1 MTRPPFARHWPDRI
15 ATALVIACATLP
27 LLAHAGPLEAAAA
40 IGVAT
45 VSLGAALHRRRARRA
60 AAVPGAAGL
69 TLQAPALEPLLKAI
83 LPVWQEHVGSVRGQ
97 TEEAVGDLVARFS
110 AITGQFE
117 AAGFKGVDSHDG
129 AGTGDRISLLT
140 LCERELQPVVASMSR
155 IADGKDA
162 MAASVRELAQ
172 VTGELQA
179 MASGVAQIAAQTNL
193 LAINAAIEAARAG
206 AAGRGF
212 AVIAAEIR
220 RLSHESAATAT
231 QITGRMAQI
240 VGIMNDASCA
250 ATRAAVDDKDAIEVS
265 GEVVQDVLTHVRE
278 LSAEAQAMLGQGN
291 VIRANI
297 EELIVSL
304 QFQDRVNQV
313 ISVVDQDMTL
323 LRDTLDADARVPSP
337 DEWLR
342 DLQARYTMREQRQS
356 HRATTSADPDAATA
370 TGTTAPAVYFF

>member
-1 MTRPPFARHWPDRI
+1 MTSSPPARHWPDRV
-15 ATALVIACATLP
+15 ATALVIACAALP
-27 LLAHAGPLEAAAA
+27 LLVHAGPVETAAAVGVATLTLGSALRRRRAHRAAAA
-40 IGVAT
+40 PAT
-45 VSLGAALHRRRARRA
+45 TSLA
-60 AAVPGAAGL
+60 PQ
-69 TLQAPALEPLLKAI
+69 TPALEPLLQGI
-83 LPVWQEHVGSVRGQ
+83 LPVWQEHVATVRGQ
-97 TEEAVGDLVARFS
+97 TEAAVGDLVERFS

-117 AAGFKGVDSHDG
+117 AAGFKGVGSHDG
-129 AGTGDRISLLT
+129 AGAPDRISLLT

-179 MASGVAQIAAQTNL
+179 MASGVGQIAAQTNL

-206 AAGRGF
+206 VAGRGF

-220 RLSHESAATAT
+220 RLSHESATTAT

-250 ATRAAVDDKDAIEVS
+250 ATKAAVDDKDAIAIS
-265 GEVVQDVLTHVRE
+265 GDVVQDVLTHVRE
-278 LSAEAQAMLGQGN
+278 LSAESQAMLGQGN

-313 ISVVDQDMTL
+313 ISVVDQDMAL
-323 LRDTLDADARVPSP
+323 LRETLASDARLPSP

-342 DLQARYTMREQRQS
+342 ALQSRYTMREQRRS
-356 HRATTSADPDAATA
+356 HRTTTSAEPDAAPASGTA
-370 TGTTAPAVYFF
+370 APAVFFF

>member
-1 MTRPPFARHWPDRI
+1 
-15 ATALVIACATLP
+15 
-27 LLAHAGPLEAAAA
+27 
-40 IGVAT
+40 
-45 VSLGAALHRRRARRA
+45 
-60 AAVPGAAGL
+60 
-69 TLQAPALEPLLKAI
+69 
-83 LPVWQEHVGSVRGQ
+83 
-97 TEEAVGDLVARFS
+97 
-110 AITGQFE
+110 
-117 AAGFKGVDSHDG
+117 
-129 AGTGDRISLLT
+129 
-140 LCERELQPVVASMSR
+140 
-155 IADGKDA
+155 
-162 MAASVRELAQ
+162 

-179 MASGVAQIAAQTNL
+179 MASSVGQIAAQTNL

-220 RLSHESAATAT
+220 RLSHESATTAT

-278 LSAEAQAMLGQGN
+278 LSAESQAMLGQGN

-313 ISVVDQDMTL
+313 ISVVDQDMAL
-323 LRDTLDADARVPSP
+323 LRETLDTGARVPSP

-342 DLQARYTMREQRQS
+342 ALQARYTMREQRQS
-356 HRATTSADPDAATA
+356 HRATASTEPDAATA
-370 TGTTAPAVYFF
+370 PATAAPAVFFF

>member
-1 MTRPPFARHWPDRI
+1 MTSSPPARHWPDRI
-15 ATALVIACATLP
+15 ATALVIACASLP
-27 LLAHAGPLEAAAA
+27 LLVHAGPVEAVAA

-45 VSLGAALHRRRARRA
+45 VSLGAALRRRSAHRTA
-60 AAVPGAAGL
+60 AMPETPGLA
-69 TLQAPALEPLLKAI
+69 LQPPALEPLLKDI
-83 LPVWQEHVGSVRGQ
+83 LPVWQEHVATVRGQ
-97 TEEAVGDLVARFS
+97 TEAAVDDLVARFS

-117 AAGFKGVDSHDG
+117 AAGFKGVGSHDG
-129 AGTGDRISLLT
+129 AGTSDRISLLT

-179 MASGVAQIAAQTNL
+179 MASGVGQIAAQTNL

-220 RLSHESAATAT
+220 RLSHESATTAT

-278 LSAEAQAMLGQGN
+278 LSAESQAMLGQGN

-313 ISVVDQDMTL
+313 ISVVDQDMAL
-323 LRDTLDADARVPSP
+323 LRETLDTGARVPSP

-342 DLQARYTMREQRQS
+342 ALQARYTMREQRQS
-356 HRATTSADPDAATA
+356 HRATTSTEPDAATA
-370 TGTTAPAVYFF
+370 PATAAPAVFFF